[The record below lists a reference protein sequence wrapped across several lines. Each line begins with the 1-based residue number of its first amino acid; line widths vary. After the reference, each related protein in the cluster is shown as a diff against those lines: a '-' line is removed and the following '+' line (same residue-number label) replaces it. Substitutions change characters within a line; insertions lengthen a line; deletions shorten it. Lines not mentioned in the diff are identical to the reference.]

1 MRVTARLRASALGL
15 QSGGDMTPRRSLPET
30 DEQHKQAQRAA
41 RKAASEDEALREQ
54 TRTEVEEKPYLDTEG
69 GE

>member
-1 MRVTARLRASALGL
+1 
-15 QSGGDMTPRRSLPET
+15 MTPRRSLSRQPET

-41 RKAASEDEALREQ
+41 RKAALDDEVLREQ
-54 TRTEVEEKPYLDTEG
+54 SRTEVEQRPYLDTEG